1 MYGLAARCGCLQ
13 HLRQRGLIVQD
24 ASGCLHASEMC
35 LHMGDNTP
43 SPPDGSGHSGA
54 ITYVE
59 LCEWCL
65 FERLEEVDP
74 QDPPQ

>member
-1 MYGLAARCGCLQ
+1 
-13 HLRQRGLIVQD
+13 
-24 ASGCLHASEMC
+24 
-35 LHMGDNTP
+35 MGDNTP